1 MLICVA
7 GRGSRTTV
15 ARSAHV
21 PTYVFH
27 LRPQGTLK
35 HNLSGHSN
43 FVVSVDFHPK
53 TYELASGSY
62 DTKLFLWDVA
72 GEKGKIV

>member
-1 MLICVA
+1 
-7 GRGSRTTV
+7 
-15 ARSAHV
+15 
-21 PTYVFH
+21 VFH
-27 LRPQGTLK
+27 LRPQGALK

-43 FVVSVDFHPK
+43 LVVSVDFHPK

-62 DTKLFLWDVA
+62 DTKVFLWDVA